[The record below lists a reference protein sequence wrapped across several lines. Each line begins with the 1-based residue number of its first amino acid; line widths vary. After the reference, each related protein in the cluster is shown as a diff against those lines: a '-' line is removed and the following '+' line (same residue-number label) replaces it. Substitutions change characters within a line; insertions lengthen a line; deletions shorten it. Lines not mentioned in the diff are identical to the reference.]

1 MTEPVTI
8 SLTRGIAEV
17 TLSRPE
23 KLNAMSRLLIKNLTA
38 TIANV
43 SGDDTLRCV
52 VILSIS
58 DATRRPPLGITVQMT
73 QMLHTFRK
81 SLNNNGKY
89 VYLLPNGSRWVL
101 GVSG

>member
-52 VILSIS
+52 VISGAGKASTIDPFKYFMIIGLS
-58 DATRRPPLGITVQMT
+58 
-73 QMLHTFRK
+73 K
-81 SLNNNGKY
+81 
-89 VYLLPNGSRWVL
+89 
-101 GVSG
+101 